1 MVLESLVLRY
11 GYVAVGVGT
20 FFEGETVLIAAGALA
35 HRGLLSLPFV
45 VFAAFVGGTVGDQM
59 WFHIGERFGRQYI
72 EKRPALRDRA
82 ARVERWFNRFG
93 DAFVIAFRFI
103 YGIRVVT
110 PVLLGAS
117 RFSTRRF
124 AVLNMI
130 GAALWAATFAILGW
144 TLGASFSAILARA
157 GKIEELVLAAAG
169 IVAVLWIGQRLLR
182 KRTSRPSE
190 PSQAPQES
198 PGDQKH
204 SP

>member
-1 MVLESLVLRY
+1 MVLESVVLRY
-11 GYVAVGVGT
+11 GYAAVGIGT

-45 VFAAFVGGTVGDQM
+45 ILAAFVGGTVGDQM
-59 WFHIGERFGRQYI
+59 WFHVGERFGRKYI
-72 EKRPALRDRA
+72 EKRPNLRQRA
-82 ARVERWFNRFG
+82 ARVERWFSRYG

-117 RFSTRRF
+117 HFSTRRF

-130 GAALWAATFAILGW
+130 GAALWAASFGILGW

-157 GKIEELVLAAAG
+157 GKIEELVVGAAVL
-169 IVAVLWIGQRLLR
+169 VAVLWIAQRVFR
-182 KRTSRPSE
+182 KRAPADPQSPSE
-190 PSQAPQES
+190 QD
-198 PGDQKH
+198 DQKH